1 MINIEHAFKDI
12 GVAMDSVVSGNLT
25 AQINSNAKGDLGQLN
40 DNINQTTKALCNA
53 FCEVSTQSNEVSQ
66 SARQVAEGNST
77 LSQAIQE
84 QAAAIEQTAA
94 GMEQLNS
101 QIQQSA
107 SQAVKSSELAHIAKD
122 GVRSGSVAMHES
134 IEAMYAIQKV
144 SEQITGI
151 VTIID
156 SIAFQTNLLALNAA
170 VEAARAGEHGRGF
183 AVVASEV
190 RALAGKSAEAAKDIK
205 GLIEQT
211 TARIQDGTVKVR
223 RTGDVLDGIIGQ
235 VDEMAV
241 LITDIASNAREQ
253 AVGLNQMND
262 AIVAI
267 DHAVQESAALVEE
280 NVSLAEYLGEVS
292 QTLDGLVGQF
302 QLGKCDE
309 NKQSALNQA
318 YNSDHIV
325 LVVDDAIV
333 NQKVA
338 VSMLRKLG
346 YDTDTAS

>member
-1 MINIEHAFKDI
+1 
-12 GVAMDSVVSGNLT
+12 
-25 AQINSNAKGDLGQLN
+25 
-40 DNINQTTKALCNA
+40 
-53 FCEVSTQSNEVSQ
+53 
-66 SARQVAEGNST
+66 
-77 LSQAIQE
+77 
-84 QAAAIEQTAA
+84 
-94 GMEQLNS
+94 MEQLNS